1 MCDELNNSFTKDLS
15 PTHPVIKISPDHLD
29 QWSVLDNIDDETLKK
44 LISEFG
50 LELQHDL
57 PEVKRFSSFSN
68 KLFRGWRS
76 WTLAKQAKAVN
87 YEEKLVY
94 LSTYAREGMRINN
107 HKKLRLPLHVGI
119 VLCKNGS
126 NWVMKSSIL
135 NLRFVFA
142 KDK

>member
-57 PEVKRFSSFSN
+57 PELKGSLHLATNSSEDEDPE
-68 KLFRGWRS
+68 R
-76 WTLAKQAKAVN
+76 
-87 YEEKLVY
+87 
-94 LSTYAREGMRINN
+94 
-107 HKKLRLPLHVGI
+107 
-119 VLCKNGS
+119 
-126 NWVMKSSIL
+126 
-135 NLRFVFA
+135 
-142 KDK
+142 